1 MTLSCRVLTA
11 ALLLPAGCPTPQDL
25 CAVYEH
31 AMSGMNAFD
40 LAYLQL
46 TEPRWSGRDDGD
58 VTKDKGFSQPLSNHK
73 YVWRVFA

>member
-1 MTLSCRVLTA
+1 M
-11 ALLLPAGCPTPQDL
+11 
-25 CAVYEH
+25 YEH
-31 AMSGMNAFD
+31 AVSGMNAFD

-73 YVWRVFA
+73 YV